1 MEVSMRPVRYASIA
15 GTGGYLPERVVGN
28 EEVCAGIDSTDE
40 WIVRRSGIRRRRF
53 AGPQE
58 SLAVMGHAAATKALA
73 AAGIPV
79 ERVDCVIATTM
90 SHLRQAPALATRI
103 AYLLGS
109 RAQQAAGFDVN
120 AGCAGFCY
128 ALGLARDLV
137 GAGSAEHVL
146 VVGVE
151 RMSDIIDPGDRT
163 SAFLFGDGAGAVV
176 VAPSDAPGI
185 APVVWGSDSGHGD
198 AIAQPH
204 GWSQLRDDPAV
215 GYPYLRMQGPTV
227 FRWAVTRMREV
238 ALAALAAA
246 RVEVGDLA
254 AFVPHQANERITDA
268 LVKSLG
274 LPQDV
279 RVARDVAELGNTA
292 AASVPLALDRLV
304 SRFPEA
310 GGGLALLLGFGAGLL
325 YAGQVVRLP

>member
-1 MEVSMRPVRYASIA
+1 MEVSKRPVRHASIA
-15 GTGGYLPERVVGN
+15 GTGGYLPDRVVGN
-28 EEVCAGIDSTDE
+28 EEVCDGIDSSDE
-40 WIVRRSGIRRRRF
+40 WIVRRSGIHRRRF

-58 SLAVMGHAAATKALA
+58 SLAAMGHAAGTKALA
-73 AAGIPV
+73 AAGISV
-79 ERVDCVIATTM
+79 EQVDCVIATTM
-90 SHLRQAPALATRI
+90 SHLRQAPALATRV
-103 AYLLGS
+103 ANLLGS
-109 RAQQAAGFDVN
+109 GAQHPAAFDVN

-128 ALGLARDLV
+128 ALGTARDLV
-137 GAGSAEHVL
+137 AGGSAEHVL

-151 RMSDIIDPGDRT
+151 RMSDIVDPHDRT

-176 VAPSDAPGI
+176 VAPSDTPGI
-185 APVVWGSDSGHGD
+185 STVVWGSDSDHGD

-204 GWSQLRDDPAV
+204 DWSLLQDRAGP

-246 RVEVGDLA
+246 RVEVDDLV
-254 AFVPHQANERITDA
+254 AFVPHQANDRITDA
-268 LVKSLG
+268 LVQALD
-274 LPQDV
+274 LPPSV
-279 RVARDVAELGNTA
+279 LVARDVAELGNTA

-304 SRFPEA
+304 SRAPEA